1 MTAVGRTT
9 CHPEGGDAAGKA
21 IAARLD
27 AIRPKFAEHV
37 GAGLIDPLTVK
48 MGSAGPTLRQ
58 LPY

>member
-9 CHPEGGDAAGKA
+9 CQPEGGDTAGKA

-27 AIRPKFAEHV
+27 GIRPKFAEHV
-37 GAGLIDPLTVK
+37 EAGLIDPLTVK
-48 MGSAGPTLRQ
+48 WGQPVQTLRQ